1 MLLRISKPGIIGG
14 LAADLKV
21 RGLKVG
27 YIFTVVFHLFK
38 AERIN
43 FHSKAVSLLSSINL
57 K

>member
-1 MLLRISKPGIIGG
+1 MLLRISKPGIIEG

-21 RGLKVG
+21 RGLEVG
-27 YIFTVVFHLFK
+27 YIFTVVFQLFK